1 MHILHLCAHAHCT
14 QFTPLCT
21 LRAFC
26 AHLVHTVHI
35 WCTVCTL
42 STLCTLCTL
51 CTPCTLGAH
60 LVHTVHSRCSVL
72 HLKNQA
78 ESHRFLYILAMHAAC
93 SKWSGRETLTTCL
106 KRPLEA
112 LRQCAQCAQC
122 AHGVHSV
129 HMVCTDLFA
138 DAAITV
144 SVGLLRQ
151 HSAAPL
157 GTCVIPHKKKAY
169 TS

>member
-1 MHILHLCAHAHCT
+1 MLGYDVEIFEANGEKNNFNVVPQHL
-14 QFTPLCT
+14 
-21 LRAFC
+21 
-26 AHLVHTVHI
+26 
-35 WCTVCTL
+35 
-42 STLCTLCTL
+42 
-51 CTPCTLGAH
+51 
-60 LVHTVHSRCSVL
+60 
-72 HLKNQA
+72 
-78 ESHRFLYILAMHAAC
+78 Y
-93 SKWSGRETLTTCL
+93 TT
-106 KRPLEA
+106 
-112 LRQCAQCAQC
+112 CAQC

-129 HMVCTDLFA
+129 HIVCTDLFA